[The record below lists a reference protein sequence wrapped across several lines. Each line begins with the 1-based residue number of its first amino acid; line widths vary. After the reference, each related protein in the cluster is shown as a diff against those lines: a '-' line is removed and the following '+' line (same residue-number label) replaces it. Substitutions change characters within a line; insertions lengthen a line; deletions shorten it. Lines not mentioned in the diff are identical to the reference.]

1 VKDRDDRDTRHSS
14 DVLMRIKFVF
24 KFLEIRE
31 IYISETQSRHEII
44 VQGLDGK

>member
-1 VKDRDDRDTRHSS
+1 MIKMTRHSS

-31 IYISETQSRHEII
+31 IYVFETQSRHEIMKFI